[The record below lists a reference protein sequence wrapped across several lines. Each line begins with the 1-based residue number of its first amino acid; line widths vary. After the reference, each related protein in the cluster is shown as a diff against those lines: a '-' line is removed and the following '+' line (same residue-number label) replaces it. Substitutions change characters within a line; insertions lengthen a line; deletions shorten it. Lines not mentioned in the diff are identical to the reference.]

1 MELLYFLVNFL
12 LIVSIGNYLKV
23 ENIFTILLLIIIVNI
38 ITGYLLEKD
47 KDKLVILIVLPIILL
62 FSLIHLPLF
71 EEFWNCLT
79 SSNKSIKLFSYSLM
93 NILIFSFIYNVVK
106 KNKNN
111 ENFFINVLQY
121 FVKK

>member
-12 LIVSIGNYLKV
+12 LIVSIGNYFKV

-106 KNKNN
+106 KNNV
-111 ENFFINVLQY
+111 NVLQY